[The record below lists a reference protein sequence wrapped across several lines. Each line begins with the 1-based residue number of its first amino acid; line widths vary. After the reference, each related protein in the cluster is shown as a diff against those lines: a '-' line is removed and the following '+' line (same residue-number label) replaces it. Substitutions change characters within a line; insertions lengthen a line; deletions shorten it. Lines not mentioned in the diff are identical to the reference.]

1 MEDDLPLREAL
12 AANRHAVGS
21 PDYVK
26 KVEGMLQGLR
36 TGGPADRDLALPRP
50 LVELKAIDLAVAE
63 SFGLAP
69 EDLRCHGRRAGGAK
83 ALAIEL
89 ACRLTDLN
97 QRQIGVHYGGITSMA
112 VCMARRRFRQEAAR
126 GHAALQRRLGEIE
139 ERLTRA
145 KVNI

>member
-21 PDYVK
+21 PDYMK

-36 TGGPADRDLALPRP
+36 TGGPADRDLAIPRP
-50 LVELKAIDLAVAE
+50 LVDLEAIDLAVAE
-63 SFGLAP
+63 SFGLSP

-112 VCMARRRFRQEAAR
+112 VCMARRRFRPEAA
-126 GHAALQRRLGEIE
+126 GAHVAIQRRLGEIE
-139 ERLTRA
+139 EGLTGV
-145 KVNI
+145 KLSI